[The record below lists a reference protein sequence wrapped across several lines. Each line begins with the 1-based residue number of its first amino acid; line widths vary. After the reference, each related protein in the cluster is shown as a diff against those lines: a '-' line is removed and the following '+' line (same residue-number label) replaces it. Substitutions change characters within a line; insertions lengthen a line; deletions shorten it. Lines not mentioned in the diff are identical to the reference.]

1 MDGDSPSLHRCFFE
15 DFFAMTQSQK
25 NDFELALE
33 IQSILINKATGE
45 KEGVASDID
54 YQSIRTHFLQKKDVK
69 SVLPDLVQRNRD
81 LDQFWQFIKIRFS
94 TYAERREYIYSEFSP
109 LLDFL
114 EQTQAS
120 PSDPSISDGLRRFD
134 EENVHAIWEKAL
146 DRRTTDPE
154 GAITIART
162 LLETVCKHI
171 LDEQGVEY
179 DADTIQLP
187 QLHRLTAKELNLSPD
202 QHSEEVFKKI
212 LGSVTGVVSG
222 LGTLRNR
229 LSDAHGKGRQSVKP
243 APRHAELAVNLAG
256 SMAVFLVSTWE
267 ARQTDKASTQ
277 Q

>member
-1 MDGDSPSLHRCFFE
+1 
-15 DFFAMTQSQK
+15 MTQSQK